1 MMYQL
6 TERENEV
13 AELLLRGISNK
24 QIARVL
30 HISERT
36 VEFHLSNIYSKIG
49 VRSKSEAISVLWKT
63 PGMVPEL
70 KPEKSTVDFDPDKLD
85 NQDVK
90 ASERVNLQK
99 MRQRG
104 VEVLW
109 GRFKIPIV
117 AGILISVLLFIVVW
131 YLDFFTPTSWEYER
145 ECEYP
150 NESTVGQ
157 MIQRSN
163 ASFKKTHGQF
173 GSTDGEPWAAKP
185 GYVVYKD
192 INTPHSSHLFLKLR
206 YSKNSPGAISILV
219 YLDDEIQPR
228 VSILPIDQ
236 QNWNRFTWS
245 EPYSL
250 GEVESGI
257 HSLKFLTEGQ
267 QFGVA
272 DLDKFVLLDGS
283 Q

>member
-1 MMYQL
+1 MMDGL

-13 AELLLRGISNK
+13 AGLLLKGLSNK
-24 QIARVL
+24 QIARNL

-36 VEFHLSNIYSKIG
+36 VEYHLTNIYTKLG
-49 VRSKSEAISVLWKT
+49 VRSRTEAISVLWKSLGRVQEFK
-63 PGMVPEL
+63 PGE
-70 KPEKSTVDFDPDKLD
+70 STVDFRPENLD

-90 ASERVNLQK
+90 ASERVKLQK
-99 MRQRG
+99 KR
-104 VEVLW
+104 EVFW
-109 GRFKIPIV
+109 GRFKISIV
-117 AGILISVLLFIVVW
+117 AGIFIAVLLFIVLW
-131 YLDFFTPTSWEYER
+131 YFDFFTPTSWKYER

-163 ASFKKTHGQF
+163 ASAKMAHGQF
-173 GSTDGEPWAAKP
+173 GSIDKEPWTAQP
-185 GYVVYKD
+185 GYLIYKD
-192 INTPHSSHLFLKLR
+192 INTPYVQQLYLKLR
-206 YSKNSPGAISILV
+206 YSKNSPGSVSILV
-219 YLDDEIQPR
+219 FLDDEIQPR
-228 VSILPIDQ
+228 TSILPIDQ
-236 QNWNRFTWS
+236 QDWNRFIWS
-245 EPYSL
+245 ESYSL

-272 DLDKFVLLDGS
+272 DLDKFILLDGS

>member
-13 AELLLRGISNK
+13 AELLLKGQSNK

-36 VEFHLSNIYSKIG
+36 VEFHLTNIYSKIG
-49 VRSKSEAISVLWKT
+49 VRSKSEAISVLWKSL
-63 PGMVPEL
+63 GMVPEL
-70 KPEKSTVDFDPDKLD
+70 KPEISTVDFHPENLD

-90 ASERVNLQK
+90 ASERVKLQK
-99 MRQRG
+99 KR
-104 VEVLW
+104 EVFW
-109 GRFKIPIV
+109 GRFKISIV
-117 AGILISVLLFIVVW
+117 AGIFIAVLLFIVLW
-131 YLDFFTPTSWEYER
+131 YFDFFTPTSWEYER

-163 ASFKKTHGQF
+163 ASEKKIHGQF
-173 GSTDGEPWAAKP
+173 GATDGEPWAAKP

-192 INTPHSSHLFLKLR
+192 INTPHSNQLFLKLR
-206 YSKNSPGAISILV
+206 YSKNSPGAVSILV

-228 VSILPIDQ
+228 ASILPIDQ

-245 EPYSL
+245 EPYPL

-272 DLDKFVLLDGS
+272 DLDKFVLIEGS